1 MCHNYIFIKY
11 LLHVYAFCPEYIISL
26 EASDEFLLNTIL
38 SCPEYQIQ
46 GTHYDESGMIR
57 RLSEF
62 R

>member
-1 MCHNYIFIKY
+1 MYIFV
-11 LLHVYAFCPEYIISL
+11 LEFIINI
-26 EASDEFLLNTIL
+26 EASDEFLLNTVL